1 MKCGVQDTIK
11 NDQVDL
17 ERRKKLALTGVAQ
30 LVGCQP
36 TEQKVAGSIPGQ
48 RHTPV
53 LWVQSLNGC
62 MREATDR
69 CFSLTSMFLS
79 VFFSLPSPLSKSK

>member
-48 RHTPV
+48 RHTPA

-62 MREATDR
+62 MIDVSLSPP
-69 CFSLTSMFLS
+69 CFSPS
-79 VFFSLPSPLSKSK
+79 FSLSLLLSLKVNE